1 MEQFDEADLLTGT
14 LDSLLAEISTHTERC
29 RHLEEQE
36 LEGSITAS
44 GDSAVSIEVIRTA
57 QVRENGERVN
67 EEKVKEKV
75 EIRSNEM

>member
-1 MEQFDEADLLTGT
+1 M
-14 LDSLLAEISTHTERC
+14 LAEISTHTERC
-29 RHLEEQE
+29 RHLKEQE
-36 LEGSITAS
+36 LEESIMAS
-44 GDSAVSIEVIRTA
+44 GDSAASIEVIRTA